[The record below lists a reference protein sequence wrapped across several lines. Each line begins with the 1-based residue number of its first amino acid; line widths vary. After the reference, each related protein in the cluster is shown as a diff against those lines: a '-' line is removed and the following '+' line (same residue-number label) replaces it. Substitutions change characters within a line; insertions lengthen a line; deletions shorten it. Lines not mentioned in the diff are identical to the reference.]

1 MQRILLCLMVLVMGC
16 AVGQPAPGEKQSPY
30 ATSPPPIQVV
40 MADAGQPGWPGT
52 CGYTCNA
59 DGFWTN
65 TCTGW
70 VADCAT
76 SQQHCD
82 KLPPACQDAGPT
94 CGWQCDAEGVW
105 YDSCSGVAGT
115 CAETVAHCGG
125 AVPAY
130 CNNTC
135 QVQTD
140 PALAAP
146 ADYHCLSADGGAG
159 TLFTWEQAA
168 GDPVS
173 SCDVAPCPHGAVCQI
188 PTSPGEVLLTG
199 TCF

>member
-1 MQRILLCLMVLVMGC
+1 MQRILLCLVVLVMGC

-105 YDSCSGVAGT
+105 YDSCTGLPGT
-115 CAETVAHCGG
+115 CAETAAHCSGT
-125 AVPAY
+125 VPAY
-130 CNNTC
+130 CSNTC
-135 QVQTD
+135 QVEANPGEPVLDYPCVLGSLFWWWAD
-140 PALAAP
+140 PAQAP
-146 ADYHCLSADGGAG
+146 
-159 TLFTWEQAA
+159 Q
-168 GDPVS
+168 
-173 SCDVAPCPHGAVCQI
+173 SCDANPCPHGVVCQV
-188 PTSPGEVLLTG
+188 PTSPDGGLLTG
-199 TCF
+199 TCL